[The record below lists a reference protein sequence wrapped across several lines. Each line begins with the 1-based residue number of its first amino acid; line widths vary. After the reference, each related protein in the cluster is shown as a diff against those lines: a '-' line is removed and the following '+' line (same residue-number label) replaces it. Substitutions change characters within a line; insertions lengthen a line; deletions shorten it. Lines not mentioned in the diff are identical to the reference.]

1 MKRLR
6 LGQQTGFTLIELL
19 LAMAIFSAALLIV
32 SAGFVNVVRIHQ
44 AGLASRSTQQNAR
57 LLLDDVTRTMR
68 NSATVKPVAE
78 RIVSGVTVVSR
89 VCFQNG
95 SQILVYAVDTNGN
108 LRQGTTT
115 NPNCPALVIGSNWRT
130 LNDSSVRVMQFT
142 VDSTGRVGP
151 GLGTAMVTM
160 TVASNNNINA
170 LDPATNYTTCR
181 PGAGSQ
187 FCAVTTVSSTA
198 TLRGG
203 DGL

>member
-1 MKRLR
+1 MKQIKR
-6 LGQQTGFTLIELL
+6 QEGFTLIELL
-19 LAMAIFSAALLIV
+19 MAMAIFSAALLIV
-32 SAGFVNVVRIHQ
+32 TTGFINVVRIHQ
-44 AGLASRSTQQNAR
+44 SGLASRSTQQNAR
-57 LLLDDVTRTMR
+57 MLLEDVTRTVR

-78 RIVSGVTVVSR
+78 RIVSGVTVISR

-95 SQILVYAVDTNGN
+95 SQILVYAVDASGN

-115 NPNCPALVIGSNWRT
+115 NPNCPAPVIGANWRI
-130 LNDSSVRVMQFT
+130 LNDSSVRVTQFV

-160 TVASNNNINA
+160 TVASNNNINS

-181 PGAGSQ
+181 PGPGSQ